1 MMNQVW
7 KLQDTCKC
15 IIWDQTKNLV
25 PIIIKVIQQEPL
37 MNTIKVTDQQLEYL
51 RDLVLE
57 AYSNDVTEQKDW
69 DEDSFEGL
77 VDAVC
82 DAEEVK

>member
-1 MMNQVW
+1 MYQMYW
-7 KLQDTCKC
+7 TSRP
-15 IIWDQTKNLV
+15 V
-25 PIIIKVIQQEPL
+25 PFIIKVIQSRTP

>member
-1 MMNQVW
+1 MYH
-7 KLQDTCKC
+7 L
-15 IIWDQTKNLV
+15 DQTKNLV
-25 PIIIKVIQQEPL
+25 QTIIKVIQSRTP

-57 AYSNDVTEQKDW
+57 AYSNDVVEQKEW
-69 DEDSFEGL
+69 NEDSFESL

-82 DAEEVK
+82 DAQEVK

>member
-1 MMNQVW
+1 
-7 KLQDTCKC
+7 
-15 IIWDQTKNLV
+15 
-25 PIIIKVIQQEPL
+25 

-57 AYSNDVTEQKDW
+57 AYSLDIPEQKDW

>member
-1 MMNQVW
+1 MYH
-7 KLQDTCKC
+7 L
-15 IIWDQTKNLV
+15 DQTKNLV
-25 PIIIKVIQQEPL
+25 QTIIKVIQSRTP

-57 AYSNDVTEQKDW
+57 AYSNDVVEQKEW
-69 DEDSFEGL
+69 NEDSFEGL

-82 DAEEVK
+82 EAQEVK

>member
-25 PIIIKVIQQEPL
+25 PTIIKVIKQNP
-37 MNTIKVTDQQLEYL
+37 MNTIQVTDQQLEYL

-57 AYSNDVTEQKDW
+57 AYSNDVAEQKEW
-69 DEDSFEGL
+69 NEDSFEGL
-77 VDAVC
+77 VDAIC
-82 DAEEVK
+82 NAQEVK